1 MARTVAPPPSPPAEP
16 LAVKLREALEERYL
30 AYALSTIMG
39 RALPDARDGLK
50 PVHRRI
56 LYGMQVLRLDPATAF
71 KKCAKIVGD
80 VMGDFHPH
88 GDQAIYDAL
97 VRLAQDFSSR
107 YPLVD
112 GQGNFGNIDGDPAAA
127 YRYTEARMTEF
138 AKLLLEG
145 IEHDTVDL
153 RPNYS
158 GDKDEPI
165 VLPAAFPN
173 LLANGAQGIAVGMAT
188 SIPPHNIVE
197 LCDAALHL
205 VAHPDA
211 DNAAL
216 VGFVKGPDFPT
227 GGICVEDAAS
237 IAESYRTGRG
247 SFRLRARWAVE
258 PGERGMWTVVVTEVP
273 YGVQKSRLIERL
285 AEVINEKKSPLI
297 ADVRDESAEDVR
309 VVIEPRARNV
319 SPEVMMEHLFRLTE
333 LEVRVP
339 LNMNVLVDGVV
350 PRVVGLGE
358 ALKQWLD
365 HRRNVLVRRSRHR
378 LGEIERRLEVLAGML
393 IVFLNLDEVIRIIR
407 EENDPKAEL
416 KRVFSLTE
424 LQAEYVLDTRLRAL
438 RRLEEMQ
445 LRKEHDKLVKE
456 RDGLLGL
463 VGSDAQQWRAVSG
476 QIREI
481 RKTYGPE
488 TPLGRR
494 RTDFAALPFF
504 DATVSSQS
512 FVEREPVTVVVSEK
526 GWIRTLKGH
535 GAELT
540 ALTFKGDD
548 KLRLAFPTETTGR
561 IVVLA
566 TDGKVFT
573 LEVAKLPGGRG
584 FGEPLRLMADLGE
597 GEDVVAVLPYE
608 EGGKVLVASSDGRGF
623 VAAMADLVVGTRKG
637 KALIGP
643 TAPAKAK
650 LLIPAKGDHVAVVSN
665 DRHMAVFPL
674 VQIPAMSRG
683 KGVKLQRAVA
693 GVSDLRVFALAE
705 GLRWQDASGKDH
717 VLSQKD
723 MLPWMGNRADRGRL
737 PPRGFRRDNRFGD

>member
-1 MARTVAPPPSPPAEP
+1 MVKTVPKPPLPPSEP
-16 LAVKLREALEERYL
+16 IVVNLREALEERYL

-127 YRYTEARMTEF
+127 YRYTEARMTDF
-138 AKLLLEG
+138 AKLLLDG
-145 IEHDTVDL
+145 IEDDTVDL
-153 RPNYS
+153 RDNYS
-158 GDKDEPI
+158 GDKQEPV

-188 SIPPHNIVE
+188 SIPPHNIIE

-205 VAHPDA
+205 IAHPDA
-211 DNAAL
+211 DHAEL
-216 VGFVKGPDFPT
+216 VRIVVGPDFPT
-227 GGICVEDAAS
+227 GGICVDEAS
-237 IAESYRTGRG
+237 VIAENYRTGRG
-247 SFRLRARWAVE
+247 SFRLRARWAKE
-258 PGERGMWTVVVTEVP
+258 DGERGTWSVVVTEIP

-285 AEVINEKKSPLI
+285 AEVITEKKSPLV
-297 ADVRDESAEDVR
+297 ADVRDESAEDIR
-309 VVIEPRARNV
+309 VVIEPRSRSV
-319 SPEVMMEHLFRLTE
+319 DPKVMMEHLFRLTE
-333 LEVRVP
+333 LETRVP

-365 HRRNVLVRRSRHR
+365 HRRVVLVRRSRHR
-378 LGEIERRLEVLAGML
+378 LAEIDRRLEVLAGML

-407 EENDPKAEL
+407 EEDDPKASL
-416 KRVFSLTE
+416 KSTFALSDI
-424 LQAEYVLDTRLRAL
+424 QADYVLDTRLRSL

-445 LRKEHDKLVKE
+445 LQKENDKLAREKQ
-456 RDGLLGL
+456 GLEALL
-463 VGSDAQQWRAVSG
+463 TSEAAQWKTVSA
-476 QIREI
+476 QIREVKK
-481 RKTYGPE
+481 RYGAD

-494 RTDFAALPFF
+494 RTIFEALPGL
-504 DATVSSQS
+504 DASATAQS
-512 FVEREPVTVVVSEK
+512 FIEREPVTVVVSEK

-535 GAELT
+535 VAET
-540 ALTFKGDD
+540 AGLTFKGDD
-548 KLRLAFPTETTGR
+548 RLSLAFFTETTAR

-573 LEVAKLPGGRG
+573 LDVGKLPGGRG
-584 FGEPLRLMADLGE
+584 LGEPMRLMVDLGE
-597 GEDVVAVLPYE
+597 GEDVAAVLPFE
-608 EGGKVLVASSDGRGF
+608 ESGKVLVASSDGRGF
-623 VAAMADLVVGTRKG
+623 LAAMTDLVVGTRKG
-637 KALIGP
+637 KALISPGLG
-643 TAPAKAK
+643 AKAK
-650 LLIPAKGDHVAVVSN
+650 LMIRASGDHVAVVSN
-665 DRHMAVFPL
+665 DRHMLVFPL
-674 VQIPAMSRG
+674 SQINEVARG
-683 KGVKLQRAVA
+683 KGVTLQRAVA
-693 GVSDLRVFALAE
+693 GLSDVRLFTLKE
-705 GLRWQDASGKDH
+705 GLAWQDASGKQRT
-717 VLSQKD
+717 LSQKD
-723 MLPWMGNRADRGRL
+723 LLPWFGKRADRGRQ
-737 PPRGFRRDNRFGD
+737 PPKGFRRDNRFGD